1 VIQPEPTWQ
10 EHQQSGFVCYESYE
24 FLCFF
29 KLSYRRSEALCTG
42 CATCILEERVA
53 DEAAARDTL
62 YTTLR
67 YSHPGNLALRSGI
80 ADVRRLE
87 GDRMHAPV
95 RARPDASLPRKVE
108 REHMHS
114 GPHLFN

>member
-1 VIQPEPTWQ
+1 MTELYNSSLFL
-10 EHQQSGFVCYESYE
+10 EH
-24 FLCFF
+24 LCVHMTCRDPP
-29 KLSYRRSEALCTG
+29 SQALHTG

-67 YSHPGNLALRSGI
+67 YTHPGNLALRSEI

-87 GDRMHAPV
+87 GDRMHALV

-108 REHMHS
+108 REHMCS